1 VSLANSIA
9 APLLEKD
16 RRCSRNI
23 NLISRCFQV
32 NQCEPTAPNHL
43 TDSCLRRIAE
53 KGISPIKV
61 QKPTLNDRFCFQN
74 PQEGN
79 KIVEQIGQRGARVP
93 ASPFTF
99 GDSQWIIMS
108 RIDIETTIPSFYDAV
123 RTDATMVARRQWRRE
138 WFDLSILSDEIVIS
152 AVVLDELERGTFPGR
167 TDAILLM

>member
-1 VSLANSIA
+1 
-9 APLLEKD
+9 
-16 RRCSRNI
+16 
-23 NLISRCFQV
+23 
-32 NQCEPTAPNHL
+32 
-43 TDSCLRRIAE
+43 
-53 KGISPIKV
+53 
-61 QKPTLNDRFCFQN
+61 LNDRFCFQN